1 MSAVPTIGQSLRRA
15 NELLSAVS
23 ESPRL
28 DAELLLG
35 AALGLGRTALI
46 ARSEEPVGPGE
57 AQRYGTLLAERVAG
71 VPVAYLLGR
80 REFWSLELEVSSAVL
95 VPRPETETLVEQA
108 LALLPAAAPCAV
120 LDLGTGSGAIAIAL
134 AHERPQARLVA
145 VELSEA
151 ALAVARRNAARLV
164 PGRIDVQAGSWYEP
178 LAGERFDV
186 IVSNPPYIAEG
197 DRALAA
203 LAAEPPLALVSGPS
217 GLEALTAVIAGARDH
232 LIAGGALLLEHGA
245 DQGPAVARLLETHG
259 FASIQ
264 TYTDGARRPRVTA
277 ARNPSEPGRVT
288 RAEDFGHTDPL
299 RLSPGTSS

>member
-1 MSAVPTIGQSLRRA
+1 MPTIGQSLRNA
-15 NELLSAVS
+15 HELLSAVS

-35 AALGLGRTALI
+35 AALGLGRSALI

-57 AQRYGTLLAERVAG
+57 ARRYEALLAERVAG

-80 REFWSLELEVSSAVL
+80 REFWSLELEVSPAVL

-134 AHERPQARLVA
+134 AHERPSARLVA

-164 PGRIDVQAGSWYEP
+164 PGRIDLRAGSWYEP
-178 LAGERFDV
+178 VAGERFDV
-186 IVSNPPYIAEG
+186 IVANPPYVAEG
-197 DRALAA
+197 DRALAT
-203 LAAEPPLALVSGPS
+203 LAAEPLLALVSGPS
-217 GLEALTAVIAGARDH
+217 GLGALTTLIAGARDH
-232 LIAGGALLLEHGA
+232 LIPRGALLLEHGA
-245 DQGPAVARLLETHG
+245 EQGPDVARLLEVHG

-264 TYTDGARRPRVTA
+264 NYRDGARRPRVTV
-277 ARNPSEPGRVT
+277 ARAPSEPHRVT
-288 RAEDFGHTDPL
+288 RADDFGHTAPF
-299 RLSPGTSS
+299 RLPPGTSS